1 MLPARNRR
9 DLDDIPADVRER
21 LAFVWLDTVDD
32 ALRHAIG
39 MAVIEPETAEVS
51 AS

>member
-1 MLPARNRR
+1 
-9 DLDDIPADVRER
+9 VRER

-32 ALRHAIG
+32 ALRHAMG
-39 MAVIEPETAEVS
+39 LTLAEPAVAEVS